1 VTAKTCFSCGG
12 NVPRTRSI
20 SCRDCVPD
28 RAPHLWETLPFVLP
42 KRDVELVKYDGT
54 IGPDP
59 RYGQS
64 NIGSS
69 GGSGGRRVGRVLGHV
84 ARPHEFRAT
93 KQWREQHEVVVG
105 TSSSPPD
112 RVRPQTGQELA
123 EVAAQLAGRLR
134 SGRTMRELLDVTA
147 RRGKPTESVRRARV
161 DLGWITTELLAK
173 GTTLRS
179 LATLMGRW
187 PSTIKKLADDF
198 RALDKEA
205 TRFVVLPLTQ
215 DAQTY
220 VDRVLAKRKE
230 KRMTLEQRVEQLEGA
245 LAEIGQL
252 GIRLAQLFPQNREVL
267 RTVDD
272 LIAALAVE
280 SAA

>member
-1 VTAKTCFSCGG
+1 
-12 NVPRTRSI
+12 
-20 SCRDCVPD
+20 
-28 RAPHLWETLPFVLP
+28 
-42 KRDVELVKYDGT
+42 
-54 IGPDP
+54 
-59 RYGQS
+59 
-64 NIGSS
+64 
-69 GGSGGRRVGRVLGHV
+69 
-84 ARPHEFRAT
+84 
-93 KQWREQHEVVVG
+93 
-105 TSSSPPD
+105 
-112 RVRPQTGQELA
+112 
-123 EVAAQLAGRLR
+123 VAAQLAGRLR